1 MRRKR
6 KKYTFIS
13 IIDDKAVFHDGDNY
27 FIDVILTE
35 TAAVPGIFT
44 ESSEAM
50 FPVKDQNLLETA
62 KKIKSANE
70 RLEKFAI
77 ISYSNQS
84 RLATVVGKSDGTADG
99 EERCQCK
106 FQVENFDFDIISDDD
121 FDLKRGG
128 SNAKL

>member
-1 MRRKR
+1 MKN
-6 KKYTFIS
+6 YTFIS
-13 IIDDKAVFHDGDNY
+13 IIDDKAIFHDGNNY

-50 FPVKDQNLLETA
+50 LPVKDPKLLETA
-62 KKIKSANE
+62 KKIKNANE

-84 RLATVVGKSDGTADG
+84 RLATVVGTSDGTAEG
-99 EERCQCK
+99 EERCQRK
-106 FQVENFDFDIISDDD
+106 FHVENLDFDVISDKD
-121 FDLKRGG
+121 F
-128 SNAKL
+128 NF